1 MMPAL
6 LLALLQAA
14 NPTVG
19 DTIWIER
26 RLSLPGGA
34 EVRPAAWPLEG
45 NLALLGR
52 PVLRRDGAD
61 VIVAYP
67 LVAWAAGT
75 HRLSVPGPILI
86 RADGRSDT
94 LPAEVRTI
102 VVASVLPEGAEPERT
117 PPQPEAGMVAER
129 ITTPLPL
136 LFTLVL
142 ATALFAP
149 VAWWWLRR
157 GPPMSTTRPEV
168 AAVEIPLDEWSD
180 AGEHRAVAAIAA
192 RALRRTIT
200 GLLPGTAPGLVTSR
214 LVRVLTEQRPKWP
227 AEEIGTVLRA
237 LEAAEFAEH
246 PGVEV
251 VALAERATRLRQQLG
266 GAA

>member
-14 NPTVG
+14 APTVG

-26 RLSLPGGA
+26 RLPLPGGA
-34 EVRPAAWPLEG
+34 EVRPAQWPLEG
-45 NLALLGR
+45 NLGLLGR
-52 PVLRRDGAD
+52 PVVRRDGGD

-67 LVAWAAGT
+67 VVAWSAGT
-75 HRLSVPGPILI
+75 HQLIVPGPILI

-94 LPAEVRTI
+94 LPAEARTI
-102 VVASVLPEGAEPERT
+102 EVASVLPAGAEPERIA
-117 PPQPEAGMVAER
+117 PQPEAGIVAER
-129 ITTPLPL
+129 ITSPLPI
-136 LFTLVL
+136 LFTLLV
-142 ATALFAP
+142 AGALFAP
-149 VAWWWLRR
+149 IAWWWLRR
-157 GPPMSTTRPEV
+157 GPPMNAARPEFPP
-168 AAVEIPLDEWSD
+168 VELPLDEWSE
-180 AGEHRAVAAIAA
+180 AGEHRAVAVVAA

-214 LVRVLTEQRPKWP
+214 LVRVLTEQRPQWP

-246 PGVEV
+246 PAAEV
-251 VALAERATRLRQQLG
+251 VALAERATRLRQQLE